1 VLIARR
7 KVYGAANGSTRDVL
21 VLAAG
26 LAVYGNGVSL
36 ALAEVSP
43 AEGWAGVGLGV
54 VPAAAM
60 FVWARR
66 MAALSMRDLG
76 LSRRGVV
83 RSAWIGL
90 LVALAV
96 AVPAVLFLNAPVLVG
111 RPVTYAPLSSLS
123 TESLLWRALV
133 WMPLDTA
140 FPEEVGFR
148 GVLLAAL
155 LRRFAAPGA
164 VVISAVAFTLWH
176 AVIVSRT
183 LGVTNLAGEPLLLAL
198 GLAGAFGSV
207 LIGGVLFAVVR
218 LATGHLVGSIVAHW
232 AFNAVLLLGLYR
244 SNA

>member
-1 VLIARR
+1 MRAARPT
-7 KVYGAANGSTRDVL
+7 AVL
-21 VLAAG
+21 VLAAF

-36 ALAEVSP
+36 ALAEVTP
-43 AEGWAGVGLGV
+43 AGGWAGVGLGV
-54 VPAAAM
+54 VPAVAM
-60 FVWARR
+60 FAWGRR

-90 LVALAV
+90 LVAV
-96 AVPAVLFLNAPVLVG
+96 AAALPAVLFLNAPPLVG
-111 RPVTYAPLSSLS
+111 RPVTYAPLSNLS
-123 TESLLWRALV
+123 TESLLWRAFV

-140 FPEEVGFR
+140 LPEELTFR

-164 VVISAVAFTLWH
+164 VAISAVAFTLWH
-176 AVIVSRT
+176 VVIVCRT
-183 LGVTNLAGEPLLLAL
+183 VGVTNLVGEPVLLAL
-198 GLAGAFGSV
+198 GIAGSFVGV

-232 AFNAVLLLGLYR
+232 AFNAMVLLGLYW
-244 SNA
+244 SLV